1 MPDDRK
7 MHNNN
12 NADAPLTRPVAI
24 VTGGGTGIG
33 AACVRRLAKDGYS
46 VVINYRRSKTAAQ
59 ALERELTAAGCRV
72 LAVKADVSVPEQAE
86 ALVSRCVDAFGAPD
100 VLVNNAGIALP
111 QKLIT
116 ETSPREYDR
125 VMRVNAGGTYNC
137 CRAVLPHMIR
147 RHSGAIVNVSS
158 VWGVSGGSCE
168 TAYSASKGAIIAL
181 TKALAKEVGPSGI
194 RVNCV
199 APGVI
204 DTRMNGGLDAETL
217 AELADEAPLCRL
229 GTPEDVANA
238 IRFLASPDA
247 AFITGQILGV
257 DGGWS
262 L

>member
-1 MPDDRK
+1 MQDNTD
-7 MHNNN
+7 N
-12 NADAPLTRPVAI
+12 TRLRVTSLHRPAAI
-24 VTGGGTGIG
+24 ITGGGTGIG
-33 AACVRRLAKDGYS
+33 AACVRRFAREGYS
-46 VVINYRRSKTAAQ
+46 VVINYRRSKAAAL
-59 ALERELTAAGCRV
+59 ALERELNKAGHPA

-86 ALVSRCVDAFGAPD
+86 ALIARCVETFGAPE

-116 ETSPREYDR
+116 ETEPREFDR

-147 RHSGAIVNVSS
+147 RHSGAIVNISS
-158 VWGVSGGSCE
+158 IWGVRGGSCE

-204 DTRMNGGLDAETL
+204 DTRMNSALDAETL
-217 AELADEAPLCRL
+217 AGLADAAPLCRL
-229 GTPEDVANA
+229 GTPEDVADA
-238 IRFLASPDA
+238 VYYLASANA
-247 AFITGQILGV
+247 AFITGQVLGV
-257 DGGWS
+257 DGGGI
-262 L
+262 